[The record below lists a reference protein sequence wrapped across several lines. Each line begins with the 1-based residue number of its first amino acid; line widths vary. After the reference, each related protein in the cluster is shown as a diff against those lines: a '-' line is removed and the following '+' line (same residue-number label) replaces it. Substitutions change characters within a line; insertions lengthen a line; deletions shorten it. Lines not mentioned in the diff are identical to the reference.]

1 MRRGRW
7 KGDGGLTGKRH
18 LCLFFSSLADERDP
32 RVKEQGHAVRRR
44 VLRTRDAGKEAGL
57 CTRTYGL
64 RARRVAARGKQLG
77 RSCWAAWPKASGL
90 AGQAGPWPEERSGE
104 LGLLAPVGPRG
115 GERREKE
122 TDFPIYV

>member
-1 MRRGRW
+1 MRAHMRTAGERKRELGR
-7 KGDGGLTGKRH
+7 
-18 LCLFFSSLADERDP
+18 
-32 RVKEQGHAVRRR
+32 V
-44 VLRTRDAGKEAGL
+44 AGWARLGEEG
-57 CTRTYGL
+57 
-64 RARRVAARGKQLG
+64 ARRAAARGKQLG

-90 AGQAGPWPEERSGE
+90 AGQAGPQPEQRSGE